1 MSKNGYSP
9 EFKAEAIRMVIEQRA
24 TMASVAKRLG
34 VDYYALRQWVRKAKS
49 ASPVSLIGKDLPLEE
64 RVRQLEAENARLR
77 MEREI
82 LKKATAF
89 FAKEKP

>member
-9 EFKAEAIRMVIEQRA
+9 EFKAEAVKMVVEQHA
-24 TMASVAKRLG
+24 TMVSVAKRLG

-49 ASPVSLIGKDLPLEE
+49 DSPVSLISKDLPLEE

-89 FAKEKP
+89 FAKEDP